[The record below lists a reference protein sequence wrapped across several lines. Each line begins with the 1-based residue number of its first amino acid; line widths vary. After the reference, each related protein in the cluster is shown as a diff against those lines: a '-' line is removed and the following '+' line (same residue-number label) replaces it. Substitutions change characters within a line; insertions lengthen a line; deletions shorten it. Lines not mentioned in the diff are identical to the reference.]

1 MNVSP
6 LSKTSLACILA
17 MGASFASAQK
27 LTDDVVKIGVM
38 SDMSSLYADTAGK
51 GSVIA
56 ARMAID
62 DFGGTVLGKKIELI
76 SADHQNKADIGATT
90 ARQWFDQGK
99 VDMIMDLNNTSVH
112 LAVAKVAQEKN
123 RIIMNTGGASSSFTG
138 ENCSPVVVHYT
149 YDTYSLA
156 KSTAKTIAD
165 QGGKTWYMIAVD
177 YGFGQVMTKDV
188 SDVLKQNGGSII
200 GSTKHPLNSPDFSSY
215 LLQAQASKAQ
225 VIGLANAV
233 NDMINSVKTARQFQI
248 TDKQKLAATLVF
260 ITDIHALSLEVAQ
273 GMYATTGFYWD
284 RTDETRAWSKRFYKE
299 VGRMPT
305 MIQAGAYSAVTTY
318 LKAVKAAGTD
328 DTMTVM
334 EIMRKTPID
343 DMFAKGGKIREDG
356 RMVHDM
362 YLVQVK
368 KPAESKYPWDY
379 YKILATVPGDE
390 AYRPM
395 SEGNCPLVKK

>member
-1 MNVSP
+1 MTVSP
-6 LSKTSLACILA
+6 LVTTSLACVLA
-17 MGASFASAQK
+17 MGASSASAQK
-27 LTDDVVKIGVM
+27 VTDDVVKIGVL

-51 GSVIA
+51 GSAIA
-56 ARMAID
+56 AKMAIE

-99 VDMIMDLNNTSVH
+99 VDMVLDLNNTSVH

-138 ENCSPVVVHYT
+138 EHCSPVVVHYT

-260 ITDIHALSLEVAQ
+260 ITDIHALGLDVAQ

-318 LKAVKAAGTD
+318 LKAVKAANTD

-334 EIMRKTPID
+334 ETMRKNPID
-343 DMFAKGGKIREDG
+343 DMFAKGGKVREDG

-368 KPAESKYPWDY
+368 KPSESKYPWDY
-379 YKILATVPGDE
+379 YNILATVPGDE

-395 SEGNCPLVKK
+395 NEGNCPLVKK

>member
-6 LSKTSLACILA
+6 LSKISLACMLA
-17 MGASFASAQK
+17 MAASIASAQK
-27 LTDDVVKIGVM
+27 VTDDVVKIGVL
-38 SDMSSLYADTAGK
+38 SDMSSVYADTAGK

-56 ARMAID
+56 AKMAIE
-62 DFGGTVLGKKIELI
+62 DFGGIVLGKKIELI

-99 VDMIMDLNNTSVH
+99 VDMILDLNNTSVH
-112 LAVAKVAQEKN
+112 LAVVKVAQEKN
-123 RIIMNTGGASSSFTG
+123 RIVMNTGGASSSFTS
-138 ENCSPVVVHYT
+138 ENCSPVAVHYT

-260 ITDIHALSLEVAQ
+260 ITDIHALGLDVAQ

-284 RTDETRAWSKRFYKE
+284 RNDETRAWSKRFYKE

-305 MIQAGAYSAVTTY
+305 MIQAGAYSATTTY

-334 EIMRKTPID
+334 ETMRKTPID

-368 KPAESKYPWDY
+368 KPVESKYPWDY
-379 YKILATVPGDE
+379 YNILATVPGDE